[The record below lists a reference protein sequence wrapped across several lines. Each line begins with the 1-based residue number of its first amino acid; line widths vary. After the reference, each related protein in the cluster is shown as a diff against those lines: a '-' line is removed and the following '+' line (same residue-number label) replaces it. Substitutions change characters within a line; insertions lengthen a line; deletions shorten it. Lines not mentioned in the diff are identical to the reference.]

1 MNFNYPAHR
10 VLIVFLLT
18 VMVFLTTQTFSFAA
32 KKDKQKEYVMTEI
45 ELQSELMSY
54 ADRFASIMAQ
64 SFEDFDALKP
74 SPEARRFVLDD
85 MVHAISSVFTTA
97 AEPNPQTALLDMVA
111 IVTLGRMIFE
121 DNIRRRYGKP
131 IEVYVKGFG
140 ELEKDIWQ
148 IAAKILSIEQQ
159 HEVRGLIVEW
169 RKQNPDKIIYNYFRF
184 SDFAADR
191 RKSTLV
197 KKDQTGG
204 MFKSVQQ
211 ATQQVE
217 ETRMLAE
224 RGLYLAT
231 RLPLLTGAFSEV
243 WMTSLLVNPD
253 ANKILQD
260 FHSFSDVSQR
270 MATVAEQLPDKLM
283 EDMSKLRRE
292 TVNQVM
298 KEVNIWS
305 DVTLDKVMAQVAVER
320 EAFISQFMNRL
331 IGEQK
336 TAIDALLVE
345 EQRLSGLVAELS
357 KALEEGN
364 KVLVSANTLTD
375 KFGIGDPSDSP
386 GDAKPFDIDDYQATV
401 VEVANTADKLTRLA
415 ESTTRLV
422 GTDGLEKLLPQ
433 FIKAIDDVERESEE
447 LVDHTVRQVI
457 LLIGIGMVAYIIAR
471 LIYSYLNK
479 RLIESRGV

>member
-1 MNFNYPAHR
+1 MLSHIPSQRILAP
-10 VLIVFLLT
+10 ILLT
-18 VMVFLTTQTFSFAA
+18 VMVFLTAQTYSFAA

-54 ADRFASIMAQ
+54 ADRFASILAQ
-64 SFEDFDALKP
+64 SFEDFDALGP
-74 SPEARRFVLDD
+74 SAESRRFVLDD

-111 IVTLGRMIFE
+111 IATLGRMIYE

-131 IEVYVKGFG
+131 IEVMAKGFG

-159 HEVRGLIVEW
+159 HEVLGLIVEW

-197 KKDQTGG
+197 KKDEAGG
-204 MFKSVQQ
+204 LFKSVQQ

-231 RLPLLTGAFSEV
+231 RLPLLTGTFSEV
-243 WMTSLLVNPD
+243 WMSQLLVNPD
-253 ANKILQD
+253 ALKILQD
-260 FHSFSDVSQR
+260 LHSISDVSQR

-283 EDMSKLRRE
+283 EDMSKLRRQ

-331 IGEQK
+331 IGEHK
-336 TAIDALLVE
+336 TAIDALLAE
-345 EQRLSGLVAELS
+345 EQRLTGLVTELT

-364 KVLVSANTLTD
+364 KVLVAADTLTD

-386 GDAKPFDIDDYQATV
+386 GDGKPFDIDDYKATV
-401 VEVANTADKLTRLA
+401 AEIGNTTDKLTRLA

-433 FIKAIDDVERESEE
+433 LIKAIDDVERESEE

-457 LLIGIGMVAYIIAR
+457 LLIGIAMVAYIIAR
-471 LIYSYLNK
+471 LVYSYLNK